1 MPTYLFIKAF
11 LLLGFAALAVAI
23 LRPVRTAT
31 HLAVRR
37 LGMLAIIIFA
47 CFAVLF
53 PSFLN
58 RLASLIGV
66 EKGINLLVYTLVLA
80 LFMQMASSYRRDAE
94 AERRL
99 TRLARAIALSN
110 VALPNPSY
118 HKENSAS
125 TPSSDR
131 LDEDDSDGITP
142 RAETSKD

>member
-1 MPTYLFIKAF
+1 MPTYWIIKG
-11 LLLGFAALAVAI
+11 LLLLALALLAVLV
-23 LRPVRTAT
+23 LRPVRTAK

-37 LGMLAIIIFA
+37 LGMLAIIVFA

-53 PSFLN
+53 PGILN
-58 RLASLIGV
+58 HLATFIGV

-110 VALPNPSY
+110 VRPP
-118 HKENSAS
+118 KAS
-125 TPSSDR
+125 PADQQTPAAPPSSSG
-131 LDEDDSDGITP
+131 ETP
-142 RAETSKD
+142 GLSNK